1 MSTVA
6 VIETSQLTKVYDG
19 ETVVHATDFSA
30 TEGSIHAIA
39 GPNGAGKSTLL
50 KMMAGLI
57 KPTEGSLRLFGAPI
71 TDEILLRQRVHYI
84 SSEVNMYPTF
94 QVKEVLKYASL
105 LYKRWDAGRAKFL
118 VETFSLPPNRTLRL
132 LSPGMKARL
141 RIVLA
146 LSAQPDVLLLDEA
159 TNGMDPVTKDQ
170 FLDLLLQESA
180 NRGLTAIMA
189 THQLTEIER
198 AADTL
203 SVLAGGRLICTSNLD
218 ELKERIQ
225 EVIASIPGGDDQML
239 VQLPGLVDYKT
250 DGEVYS
256 LVVTGVRTEI
266 ERYLTDMG
274 ASFVNIRSASLERW
288 LQSVLKKEGV
298 QSDAISLPQGTVV

>member
-1 MSTVA
+1 
-6 VIETSQLTKVYDG
+6 
-19 ETVVHATDFSA
+19 
-30 TEGSIHAIA
+30 
-39 GPNGAGKSTLL
+39 
-50 KMMAGLI
+50 
-57 KPTEGSLRLFGAPI
+57 
-71 TDEILLRQRVHYI
+71 
-84 SSEVNMYPTF
+84 
-94 QVKEVLKYASL
+94 
-105 LYKRWDAGRAKFL
+105 
-118 VETFSLPPNRTLRL
+118 
-132 LSPGMKARL
+132 
-141 RIVLA
+141 
-146 LSAQPDVLLLDEA
+146 
-159 TNGMDPVTKDQ
+159 
-170 FLDLLLQESA
+170 
-180 NRGLTAIMA
+180 MA

-288 LQSVLKKEGV
+288 LQSALKKEGV